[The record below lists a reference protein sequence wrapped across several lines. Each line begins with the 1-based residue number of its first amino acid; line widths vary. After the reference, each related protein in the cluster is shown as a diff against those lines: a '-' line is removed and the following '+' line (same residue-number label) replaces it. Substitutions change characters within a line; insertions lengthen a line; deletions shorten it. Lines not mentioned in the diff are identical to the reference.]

1 MSNPQRINELSES
14 YVTAAYF
21 DQNGN
26 PYIPTAVSYKLDDLT
41 NNVNIIPWTVF
52 STSGTT
58 TDQIPIASASN
69 ALTVAT
75 NKTERRQ
82 VALRITAPG
91 GLLRYDNIFYDRLN
105 IYGVP

>member
-1 MSNPQRINELSES
+1 MANPQRINELSAS

-26 PYIPTAVSYKLDDLT
+26 PYIPAAVSYKLDDVT
-41 NNVNIIPWTVF
+41 NDVNIIPWTVF

-58 TDQIPIASASN
+58 SDQIPIPSASN

-75 NKTERRQ
+75 NLTERRQ
-82 VALRITAPG
+82 VALKITAPG
-91 GLLRYDNIFYDRLN
+91 GVIRYDRVFYDLLN